1 MKVITLQE
9 LERDFDAI
17 MEDIGDNK
25 AFYRLQTE
33 QGDFMLVPYEE
44 YSVLADTYQEWV
56 DDKTI
61 DPFPLPIQYVG
72 DAQPEDLNQKSQVEA
87 CSTEHE
93 DCLDPDNWPQAHPS
107 FDANDWPSA
116 WLIPNLFDP
125 VRVLQDHTVWSLFN
139 RTGLDWAD
147 QQMLFHVR
155 GYDGDDVVDLQ
166 VCRVYYF
173 YF

>member
-72 DAQPEDLNQKSQVEA
+72 DAQPEDLNQKSQAET
-87 CSTEHE
+87 CLMDHE
-93 DCLDPDNWPQAHPS
+93 GSQDMDN
-107 FDANDWPSA
+107 
-116 WLIPNLFDP
+116 
-125 VRVLQDHTVWSLFN
+125 
-139 RTGLDWAD
+139 
-147 QQMLFHVR
+147 
-155 GYDGDDVVDLQ
+155 
-166 VCRVYYF
+166 
-173 YF
+173 

>member
-72 DAQPEDLNQKSQVEA
+72 DAKPEDLNQKSQAET
-87 CSTEHE
+87 CLMDHE
-93 DCLDPDNWPQAHPS
+93 GSQDMDN
-107 FDANDWPSA
+107 
-116 WLIPNLFDP
+116 
-125 VRVLQDHTVWSLFN
+125 
-139 RTGLDWAD
+139 
-147 QQMLFHVR
+147 
-155 GYDGDDVVDLQ
+155 
-166 VCRVYYF
+166 
-173 YF
+173 